1 MDLIEL
7 IFKLVRKF
15 VPISMEDYQRLYNE
29 ADDWR
34 SKLNPDSSN
43 TAEKIYVKYMNFWYV
58 RLALA
63 VAYIPMVK
71 YVIDIQKTDSV
82 LEEEL

>member
-34 SKLNPDSSN
+34 SKLNPDSDN
-43 TAEKIYVKYMNFWYV
+43 GAERMYVKYMNLWYV

-63 VAYIPMVK
+63 VSYIPLVK

-82 LEEEL
+82 NEEEL